1 MDLPFVLQT
10 VIGSLS
16 TEIGIGKLRVR
27 GEINLSLLKFEKI
40 VLKSE

>member
-27 GEINLSLLKFEKI
+27 G
-40 VLKSE
+40 